1 MERDAVALVAVTFGL
16 ADQIQPVT
24 SPALTVGR
32 TGEQIVNQALELAGV
47 FEEGFLFGERGR
59 ESDEVQIYAT
69 EQRAR
74 VGWRGGFPATGLQ
87 LFENERVDGIGAFHI
102 RSRGARDRLKSPVVR
117 SPFNGQVGDL
127 PH

>member
-24 SPALTVGR
+24 SPALTVSR

-47 FEEGFLFGERGR
+47 FEKSFLFGERGR

-74 VGWRGGFPATGLQ
+74 VGWGGGFPATGLQ
-87 LFENERVDGIGAFHI
+87 LFEYECVDGIGAFHI
-102 RSRGARDRLKSPVVR
+102 RNRGSRYRLEGPM
-117 SPFNGQVGDL
+117 L
-127 PH
+127 